1 MATKPDKETQIK
13 KLRRRIEDF
22 LRKCDVQILVKVAE
36 LIGIRVPRELK
47 KELKKELKEDDV
59 SKRQ

>member
-1 MATKPDKETQIK
+1 MANKPDRETQIK

-36 LIGIRVPRELK
+36 FVGLKVPKDLK
-47 KELKKELKEDDV
+47 NKNNDV
-59 SKRQ
+59 SRRQ

>member
-1 MATKPDKETQIK
+1 MASRPDRETQIR

-36 LIGIRVPRELK
+36 VIGIRVPRELK
-47 KELKKELKEDDV
+47 DEPKKDDV
-59 SKRQ
+59 SKHQ

>member
-1 MATKPDKETQIK
+1 MASRPDKETQIK

-22 LRKCDVQILVKVAE
+22 LRKCDVQILVKVAD

-47 KELKKELKEDDV
+47 SKSKENDV